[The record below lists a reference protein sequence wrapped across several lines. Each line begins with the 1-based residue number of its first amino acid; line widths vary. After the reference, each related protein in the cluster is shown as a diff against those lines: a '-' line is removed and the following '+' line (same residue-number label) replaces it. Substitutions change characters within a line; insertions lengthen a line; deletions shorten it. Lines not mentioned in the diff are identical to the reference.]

1 MSKRGHLPLLGALM
15 ALVPITI
22 DAYLPSL
29 PNIEHDFSTSTT
41 LVQFTVL
48 ACLLGSATGQLFV
61 GSISDTIGRKPTL
74 MYGLSLFIIISI
86 FAAIAPN
93 IWIYLVLRYLQG
105 VTSSVGTVLSRAVV
119 RDLLDGTSAA
129 RAYSALMM
137 VMGVAP
143 ILSPLLGSALLTV
156 SSWRSIMIFL
166 ACYGLGMMILIALTL
181 PETLPESRRIPAN
194 RKAKREARSLIFRDP
209 LFIMAVIGAGFGNG
223 MLLVYLSTSS
233 FAFQNTFKISPQLYS
248 IFFAVNAIGI
258 VLITQVNRRLL
269 LRYSPANLLRFGC
282 GWGAFWTTC
291 LVIYSHLPN
300 PNLYVT
306 AGLLVFVMSVI
317 GFVLAN
323 GITLATYHHADRAGT
338 ASGYFGA
345 GQTFIGSIFGIT
357 SNLLGASMRAMSI
370 ELVIPMLLAA
380 AIVIPLLPRYQPKS
394 R

>member
-1 MSKRGHLPLLGALM
+1 MLFRSR
-15 ALVPITI
+15 
-22 DAYLPSL
+22 
-29 PNIEHDFSTSTT
+29 DFSTSTT

-48 ACLLGSATGQLFV
+48 ACLIGSATGQLFV

-93 IWIYLVLRYLQG
+93 IWIYLVLRYFQG

-194 RKAKREARSLIFRDP
+194 RKAKREARSFIFRDP

-223 MLLVYLSTSS
+223 MLLVYLSDRKSTRLNSS
-233 FAFQNTFKISPQLYS
+233 HSQQ
-248 IFFAVNAIGI
+248 
-258 VLITQVNRRLL
+258 
-269 LRYSPANLLRFGC
+269 
-282 GWGAFWTTC
+282 
-291 LVIYSHLPN
+291 
-300 PNLYVT
+300 
-306 AGLLVFVMSVI
+306 
-317 GFVLAN
+317 
-323 GITLATYHHADRAGT
+323 
-338 ASGYFGA
+338 
-345 GQTFIGSIFGIT
+345 
-357 SNLLGASMRAMSI
+357 
-370 ELVIPMLLAA
+370 
-380 AIVIPLLPRYQPKS
+380 S
-394 R
+394 RMPSSA

>member
-1 MSKRGHLPLLGALM
+1 
-15 ALVPITI
+15 
-22 DAYLPSL
+22 
-29 PNIEHDFSTSTT
+29 
-41 LVQFTVL
+41 
-48 ACLLGSATGQLFV
+48 
-61 GSISDTIGRKPTL
+61 
-74 MYGLSLFIIISI
+74 
-86 FAAIAPN
+86 
-93 IWIYLVLRYLQG
+93 
-105 VTSSVGTVLSRAVV
+105 
-119 RDLLDGTSAA
+119 
-129 RAYSALMM
+129 
-137 VMGVAP
+137 
-143 ILSPLLGSALLTV
+143 
-156 SSWRSIMIFL
+156 
-166 ACYGLGMMILIALTL
+166 
-181 PETLPESRRIPAN
+181 
-194 RKAKREARSLIFRDP
+194 
-209 LFIMAVIGAGFGNG
+209 
-223 MLLVYLSTSS
+223 LVYLSTSS
-233 FAFQNTFKISPQLYS
+233 FAFQTTFKISPQLYS

-282 GWGAFWTTC
+282 GWGAFWTSC

-323 GITLATYHHADRAGT
+323 GISLATYHHADRAGT